1 MGSLDDISD
10 PNFEAKDDVTA
21 IEELK
26 ALRADDVIEIISRI
40 EKVEKIKPLIEADP
54 CIYRFFINGKVL
66 ILTSDKMLTSS
77 MFSRRY
83 YEEFDELPAAAL
95 GSKKIWSLFLK
106 AIKEEQKLVNKDY
119 EEFTNETYEMELF
132 VDFLKKMQVTEDPK
146 RLKKHRNLLY
156 KDKDGVCLP
165 SEMPKDICDALHL
178 KSDISRLSKLLIA
191 RSYLV
196 TKQKSVR
203 FGSGNSEV
211 IKCWLFTN
219 DVLVTDGYT
228 SKTESG
234 GA

>member
-1 MGSLDDISD
+1 MGSIDDVSD
-10 PNFEAKDDVTA
+10 PNFEAEDEVTA

-26 ALRADDVIEIISRI
+26 ALKAYEVINILDNI
-40 EKVEKIKPLIEADP
+40 EKAEKIKPLIEADP

-83 YEEFDELPAAAL
+83 YEEFDELPDAAL

-106 AIKEEQKLVNKDY
+106 AIKEKQKLVNKDN
-119 EEFTNETYEMELF
+119 EEFTSEIYEMELF
-132 VDFLKKMQVTEDPK
+132 VDFLRKMQTTDDPK

-156 KDKDGVCLP
+156 KHDEGLCLP
-165 SEMPKDICDALHL
+165 SETPKTICDTLHL

-196 TKQKSVR
+196 TKQKLVR
-203 FGSGNSEV
+203 FGSDSSDV
-211 IKCWLFTN
+211 MKCWLFTI

-228 SKTESG
+228 SKTESR

>member
-1 MGSLDDISD
+1 MNSIDDVSD
-10 PNFEAKDDVTA
+10 PNFEAEDEVTA

-26 ALRADDVIEIISRI
+26 ALKANEVIDILDNI

-83 YEEFDELPAAAL
+83 YEEFDELPSAAL
-95 GSKKIWSLFLK
+95 GSRKIWSLFLK

-119 EEFTNETYEMELF
+119 EEFTSEIYEMELF
-132 VDFLKKMQVTEDPK
+132 VDFLRKMQATDDPK

-156 KDKDGVCLP
+156 KHDEGLCLP
-165 SEMPKDICDALHL
+165 SEIPKTICDTLHL

-203 FGSGNSEV
+203 FGSGSSEV
-211 IKCWLFTN
+211 IKCWLFN
-219 DVLVTDGYT
+219 SDVLVTGGYT